1 MKNLIKDNECL
12 VIGNVWDSLSAII
25 HEQAGFKALGTT
37 SWGISNTLGYKDGQ
51 NISFDDLKNV
61 VSQILKVIN
70 IPLSVDIEAGYS
82 EDNKEIVEN
91 ILTLAK
97 MGCSGVNLEDSIPN
111 NGLKDKDK
119 FAILVREIK
128 DALISNGF
136 DNFYLNIRTDT
147 YLNLENPLEETK
159 DRALLYQNSG
169 ADGIFIPCIST
180 EEDIKEVLSVIDI
193 PLNIMSIPNVT
204 DIEKFKNIGVK
215 RFSYGNAMSDCIIS
229 EIEKLTKAIISN
241 NNTSCLYEHANLT
254 TKFK

>member
-37 SWGISNTLGYKDGQ
+37 GWGISNTLGYKDGQ
-51 NISFDDLKNV
+51 NIFIWRPKNV

-70 IPLSVDIEAGYS
+70 IPLSVDVEAGYS
-82 EDNKEIVEN
+82 ENNKEIVEN

-111 NGLKDKDK
+111 NGLKDKNEFSVLIK
-119 FAILVREIK
+119 EIK
-128 DALISNGF
+128 ESLLNNGF

-169 ADGIFIPCIST
+169 ADGIFIPCIAT
-180 EEDIKEVLSVIDI
+180 EEDIKAVLSVIDI
-193 PLNIMSIPNVT
+193 PLNIMSIPNIT

-215 RFSYGNAMSDCIIS
+215 RFSYGNAMSDHIIS
-229 EIEKLTKAIISN
+229 EIEKLTKEIIST
-241 NNTSCLYEHANLT
+241 NNTSCLYKHDNLT
-254 TKFK
+254 TQFK